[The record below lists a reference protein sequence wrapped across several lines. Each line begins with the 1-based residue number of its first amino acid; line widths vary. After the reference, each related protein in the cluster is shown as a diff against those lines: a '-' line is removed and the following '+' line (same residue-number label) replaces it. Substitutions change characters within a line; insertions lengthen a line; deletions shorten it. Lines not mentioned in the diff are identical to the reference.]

1 MALELMPDGVTFKK
15 LNKTQEKALE
25 RYYKRAQDKPLA
37 ETVGL
42 PLLAGGVV
50 ITGAIGAIAYIFRD
64 EIKTTF
70 EEEKKQFSDWLFSL
84 PKKAAVATGGGIADA
99 LVSLGDLIFTENP
112 NTPPY
117 VLLNPEDSPR
127 DYRYAGP
134 LTRCQRW
141 ENDGADWK
149 TKDQAGEYLTKVGS
163 ALVAARIIKNMKKE
177 NCSKPTVFTQAQWDD
192 I

>member
-1 MALELMPDGVTFKK
+1 M
-15 LNKTQEKALE
+15 
-25 RYYKRAQDKPLA
+25 
-37 ETVGL
+37 
-42 PLLAGGVV
+42 

-70 EEEKKQFSDWLFSL
+70 EEEKEKFADWLFSL
-84 PKKAAVATGGGIADA
+84 PKKGAIAAGGGVADV
-99 LVSLGDLIFTENP
+99 LVSLGDLIFSENP

-163 ALVAARIIKNMKKE
+163 VLVAARIIKNMKKE